1 METVLC
7 AAYHLVDIVDPWLLP
22 FYYIFQM
29 SVLDWIVLFGTLF
42 AIVAYGVYKSRGAKN
57 IDGYLLGNQSLPW
70 YSVCLSVMATQAS
83 AITFLSAPGL
93 AFSSGMSF
101 VQFYFG
107 LPLAMIVLCI
117 TFVPI
122 FHRLKVYTA
131 YEYLEQRFDL
141 NTRVLT
147 AILFL
152 IQRGLSTGIT
162 IYAPAII
169 LSTILNINTV
179 YTTLFI
185 GSIVVCYTVYGGT
198 KAVSYTQMLQM
209 SIIFLGLFA
218 AGYVV
223 VSLLPADI
231 GIVKAISIAGKM
243 GRTNAIDFSF
253 DWNNQYTVWSGLIGG
268 FFLQLSYFG
277 TDQSQVGRYLTG
289 SSVSQSRLGLLMNG
303 LVKIPMQFLILL
315 IGVLVFTFYQYTKPP
330 IFFNR
335 FELQKIENSTF
346 KPQLDSIYTEYN
358 AAFAAKQRELGRLN
372 QAIDNQNEAAIDEQR
387 GKLQL
392 ADLKTKSLKKAATD
406 LMLRNDPNADVND
419 NNYIFLSFVTRYL
432 PQGLMGLLIAII
444 FLASMGSTASAL
456 NSLASTSVIDVY
468 KRLIKK
474 DASDKQYLSASR
486 WATLFWG
493 VICIVMALYASKIG
507 NLIEAVNILG
517 SYVYGTVLGIFLVAF
532 YVKQVDGRAVFFG
545 ALLAEVLV
553 CVTGYFDVVAYLWL
567 NVLGCL
573 LVVLFSLLIQSI
585 HSYRPPR
592 LAEKS

>member
-1 METVLC
+1 
-7 AAYHLVDIVDPWLLP
+7 
-22 FYYIFQM
+22 M
-29 SVLDWIVLFGTLF
+29 SILDWCVLFGTLMV
-42 AIVAYGVYKSRGAKN
+42 IVAYGVYKSRGTQN

-93 AFSSGMSF
+93 AYSSGMSF

-185 GSIVVCYTVYGGT
+185 GIVVVCYTVYGGT

-223 VSLLPADI
+223 VSLLPENI
-231 GIVKAISIAGKM
+231 GFIKAISIAGKM
-243 GRTNAIDFSF
+243 GRANAIDFKF

-330 IFFNR
+330 IFFNSY
-335 FELQKIENSTF
+335 ELNKLENSKY
-346 KPQLDSIYTEYN
+346 KPALDSIYTHYD
-358 AAFAAKQRELGRLN
+358 AAFLAKQKELKDLN
-372 QAIDNQNEAAIDEQR
+372 MALDRGDETMIGLQR
-387 GKLQL
+387 QKLQT
-392 ADLKTKSLKKAATD
+392 ADIKTKSLKKAATD
-406 LMLRNDPNADVND
+406 LMLKNDGNADVND

-432 PQGLMGLLIAII
+432 PQGLIGLLIAII

-456 NSLASTSVIDVY
+456 SSLASTSVIDVY

-474 DASDKQYLSASR
+474 DGSDDQYLSASR
-486 WATLFWG
+486 WATIFWG
-493 VICIVMALYASKIG
+493 VICIIMALYASKIG

-532 YVKQVDGRAVFFG
+532 YVRQVDGRSVFFG
-545 ALLAEVLV
+545 ALVAELLV
-553 CVTGYFDVVAYLWL
+553 CITGYLEVIAYLWL

-573 LVVLFSLLIQSI
+573 LVVMLSLLIQALKEAKRSTVKNT
-585 HSYRPPR
+585 
-592 LAEKS
+592 A